1 MASLTGDAERMNL
14 ARPPHLLA
22 RHDAG
27 RIALEA
33 AGSSLTYG
41 DFDRLT
47 GRISGRLRRS
57 GIRRGDIAALVV
69 RDDAVHLAAMFAI
82 WRLGAVMLSLDWRSS
97 PPEIRQILT
106 RFAPARLIA
115 AAMPMREAVESISLA
130 GLEAETEV
138 DPCIEPLDDAPAIYA
153 LSSGTTGL
161 PKAAVITHAQQ
172 YARTMSYAVSYPVL
186 RDDRYMSTVPLA
198 YSWGRNMALAHLS
211 IGARIILHPT
221 VFGPQDLLAAVAL
234 HQPTTLA
241 VVPRMSRTLLDLP
254 PKPGW
259 LMPGLRAYF
268 SSSAPLPAQDRRE
281 LRARVSPNLVD
292 AYGTTESGVATVLDA
307 ADMDRMPSAVGRPVF
322 GIEVEVVDAEDRPLA
337 GGETGRLRIR
347 GPGVAKAYAGA
358 TGEDEARLAGG
369 WF

>member
-1 MASLTGDAERMNL
+1 MNL
-14 ARPPHLLA
+14 ARQPHLLA

-47 GRISGRLRRS
+47 GRIAGRLRRS

-69 RDDAVHLAAMFAI
+69 RHDAVHLAAMFAI

-172 YARTMSYAVSYPVL
+172 CARTKRGGLTVYAAEIERILLDHPAVAEAAVVGVPSPVQGEDIVAFVVL
-186 RDDRYMSTVPLA
+186 RGEA
-198 YSWGRNMALAHLS
+198 E
-211 IGARIILHPT
+211 
-221 VFGPQDLLAAVAL
+221 LAAIVKHCRICLAPSK
-234 HQPTTLA
+234 QPREIRCVGSL
-241 VVPRMSRTLLDLP
+241 PR
-254 PKPGW
+254 
-259 LMPGLRAYF
+259 
-268 SSSAPLPAQDRRE
+268 
-281 LRARVSPNLVD
+281 N
-292 AYGTTESGVATVLDA
+292 
-307 ADMDRMPSAVGRPVF
+307 
-322 GIEVEVVDAEDRPLA
+322 A
-337 GGETGRLRIR
+337 GGKVIR
-347 GPGVAKAYAGA
+347 PTHV
-358 TGEDEARLAGG
+358 RR
-369 WF
+369 